1 MGRYLSMLAAVAAI
15 LGTFPATPAQAR
27 TETTV
32 RCVLKCENGRCHRVC
47 RPIRRPP
54 SLPALSR

>member
-1 MGRYLSMLAAVAAI
+1 MGRYLSMLATIAAI
-15 LGTFPATPAQAR
+15 LGAGPATAEAR
-27 TETTV
+27 TETV
-32 RCVLKCENGRCHRVC
+32 RCVLQCENGRCHRVC